1 MAVKITITF
10 WSPTDPEAFERHYVE
25 THAPLVT
32 ALPGLR
38 AYEYGRALTNFDGSE
53 TDAFWVVSLTFDDEE
68 AMHASFGSP
77 AGQKTT
83 ADMSNFI
90 TGPMKSVVSEV
101 R

>member
-1 MAVKITITF
+1 M
-10 WSPTDPEAFERHYVE
+10 R
-25 THAPLVT
+25 

-53 TDAFWVVSLTFDDEE
+53 PDAFWVVSLTFDDAA
-68 AMHASFGSP
+68 AMHSSFAST

-83 ADMSNFI
+83 ADMANFI
-90 TGPMKSVVSEV
+90 TGPMKSIVSEV